1 VTVAGPTSYFDP
13 ANAGGLD
20 PRTAELVS
28 RRASAMGN
36 AYRLFYR
43 DPLELVRGLG
53 AHVWDRDGN
62 EYLDVYNNVPSAG
75 HAHPRIVAAIAEQAA
90 RLNTHTRYLD
100 EATIAYSEDLLST
113 FPEHLQNVMFTNSGS
128 EANDLALRIAK
139 AATGGQGV
147 IVTRNAY
154 HGVTTEI
161 AAISPSLGGIGSL
174 APWVRMI
181 DAPGGGGGSS
191 GVDLGA
197 QTVAAIAELAA
208 AGIQP
213 AALIVDTIF
222 ASDGV
227 FPDAAGLPAAVAA
240 IRAAGGL
247 FIADEVQPGFG
258 RLGRLKPDGGAQVGS
273 LWGFARHG
281 VDPDL
286 VTLGKP
292 MGNGH
297 PVAAVVARRELV
309 DAFAAR
315 GRYFATF
322 GGNTVSIAAA
332 QATLDVVRD
341 EGLPEHAAAVGGWLL
356 AALRELDD
364 PRIGA
369 VRGAGLFL
377 GVDLVDSAGAPDEP
391 LALDIV
397 NALRE
402 RRILLAASGPDNHT
416 LKIRPPLVF
425 DDADATR
432 LVSEL
437 ATVLKEH
444 S

>member
-1 VTVAGPTSYFDP
+1 MPGPTSYFDP
-13 ANAGGLD
+13 ANAGELD
-20 PRTAELVS
+20 PRAADLVR
-28 RRASAMGN
+28 RRAAAMGN

-43 DPLELVRGLG
+43 EPLELVRGEG
-53 AHVWDRDGN
+53 AHVWDRDGV

-100 EATIAYSEDLLST
+100 EATIAYAEDLLST
-113 FPEHLQNVMFTNSGS
+113 FPDHLGNVMFTNSGS

-139 AATGGQGV
+139 TATGNQGV

-161 AAISPSLGGIGSL
+161 AAISPSLGGVGSL

-181 DAPGGGGGSS
+181 DAPAP
-191 GVDLGA
+191 GVDLEA
-197 QTVAAIAELAA
+197 QVVAAIGELAA
-208 AGIQP
+208 AGIRP

-227 FPDAAGLPAAVAA
+227 LPGATGLAPAVAA
-240 IRAAGGL
+240 IRAAGGV

-258 RLGRLKPDGGAQVGS
+258 RLGRERSGRLTPDGS
-273 LWGFARHG
+273 LWGFARHAL
-281 VDPDL
+281 DPDL

-297 PVAAVVARRELV
+297 PVAAVVARSELV

-341 EGLPEHAAAVGGWLL
+341 EGLPEHAALVGARLL
-356 AALRELDD
+356 AALSAIAD

-377 GVDLVDSAGAPDEP
+377 GVDLVDADGRPDEP
-391 LALDIV
+391 LALDVV
-397 NALRE
+397 NALRR

-425 DDADATR
+425 DDADADR
-432 LVSEL
+432 LVTEL
-437 ATVLKEH
+437 AAVLKERP
-444 S
+444 